1 MADELNP
8 FIVSIFRDFAPN
20 EQDPP
25 DRRYQAYLD
34 HLRGKGAMPIDLP
47 TTARKVDFRPKSGA
61 GMGILRV
68 LPLRTLLSA
77 VVIIIALGANLIPQ
91 LFPSEED
98 RQFDQLLEKGV
109 EVQGRITDTEQRGNT
124 TYVTVLYFVEG
135 EGDYEVV
142 FDMPTSD
149 YNSAGLAGD
158 TTLTV
163 RYMPDNPGD
172 VGWSSDFAA
181 LKRESDNAMIS
192 IIVGAVIVG
201 GILLVGWARMSGSR
215 GGKGRTLQAQR
226 VTILQLPHP
235 SLVTV
240 YAVVVLGQA
249 LAGSFEQKVHL
260 SFLKRAPKAVPEV
273 GGTLVI

>member
-1 MADELNP
+1 MADELYP

-25 DRRYQAYLD
+25 DRRYQAYID
-34 HLRGKGAMPIDLP
+34 HLRGKGAMPVDLP
-47 TTARKVDFRPKSGA
+47 TTSGKVDFRPKSGTN
-61 GMGILRV
+61 ILNV
-68 LPLRTLLSA
+68 LPLRTLLTV
-77 VVIIIALGANLIPQ
+77 VVIIIAIGINLIPQ

-109 EVQGRITDTEQRGNT
+109 EVQGRITNTEQRGNT
-124 TYVTVLYFVEG
+124 YYVTVLYFVEG

-149 YNSAGLAGD
+149 YNEAGLAGD
-158 TTLTV
+158 TTMTV
-163 RYMPDNPGD
+163 RYMPDDPGD

-181 LKRESDNAMIS
+181 LEREGNTTLYTALI
-192 IIVGAVIVG
+192 GAVIVG
-201 GILLVGWARMSGSR
+201 GIIISAIVRMRGSR
-215 GGKGRTLQAQR
+215 GGKGSTVRAQR
-226 VTILQLPHP
+226 VTVLQLPHP

-240 YAVVVLGQA
+240 YAVVVTGQQM
-249 LAGSFEQKVHL
+249 AGNFEQKVYL

-273 GGTLVI
+273 GGTAFI